1 MLKTARIGLICAIGI
16 VALSSGVAIAKDWVH
31 NTSFGPFKEVTQEE
45 IQRLENSVGTIHYK
59 KFGEF
64 VRVESPKSFKP
75 FEIAYNDDAVNS
87 NTKQIVLD
95 YGVFEKV
102 NKK

>member
-1 MLKTARIGLICAIGI
+1 MLKTARIGLICAIGV

-31 NTSFGPFKEVTQEE
+31 NTSFGPFKEITQEE
-45 IQRLENSVGTIHYK
+45 IQDLKNSVGTIYN

-64 VRVESPKSFKP
+64 VRVESPKSFRP